1 MKNYKSFSSAYKL
14 IWNLVSREKKLL
26 FILYIFLTVVISL
39 LEIVAIVSLV
49 NIMSFVTVS
58 DLPILAKLEIY
69 FDLDIYQKEKVFFFI
84 AFFSLFIILITTL
97 SKILLQFINAK
108 ISYGT
113 NYEINKIIFNNLTYL
128 NFLNHKKINI
138 NKVLSN
144 QSKIEDITIA
154 ITTNLSAFSS
164 LIIGT
169 LIFIS
174 LLTIDVQMIASLC
187 FIFFFFYLI
196 LVKISKKKLLKNSQG
211 ISESINL
218 KLNIL
223 SSLIGSIRNVILD
236 KMQEHYT
243 KYHSKLDNVILQSRI
258 SNAMIA
264 SLPSILFSNL
274 IILAFIALVLIVM
287 ISGKSFIDNLPVYAA
302 IAFGVQKIIPS
313 INHIYIALTRNSAG
327 FYNIM
332 EVLKFVD
339 FLKSKKKIKK
349 PKTDSKNKEI
359 IEIKNKVFLK
369 KIKFKYNDNKLLLDN
384 INLQLKKG
392 DRVLIQG
399 KSGVGKTTLIEI
411 ISGLLKPLSGKIKVD
426 DKTIDKNNLHLYQK
440 NISIVPQEI
449 FLAEE
454 SFLANIALANSMI
467 DINLE
472 RAKLCSKI
480 AEIDDFINSTKNRYN
495 SIVSYNGKNLSAG
508 QKQRIGIARGIY
520 KNSDILIFDESTS
533 ALDEKTETKIFNNIQ
548 KFLKNRII
556 IFISHN
562 KKNIKYFN
570 KILILDDGKIKQKKI
585 ERSNLWN

>member
-1 MKNYKSFSSAYKL
+1 MKNYKSFSTAYKL
-14 IWNLVSREKKLL
+14 TWNLISKEKKLL
-26 FILYIFLTVVISL
+26 FFLYIFLTVVISL

-49 NIMSFVTVS
+49 NIMSFVTS
-58 DLPILAKLEIY
+58 ADLPILPKLQIY
-69 FDLDIYQKEKVFFFI
+69 LDLDIYSNEKIFFFI
-84 AFFSLFIILITTL
+84 SYFLLFVIIITTF

-144 QSKIEDITIA
+144 QSKIDDITVA

-164 LIIGT
+164 LIIGS
-169 LIFIS
+169 LIFVS
-174 LLTIDVQMIASLC
+174 LLTLDVKIIASAC
-187 FIFFFFYLI
+187 FIFFFFYLV
-196 LVKISKKKLLKNSQG
+196 LVKFSKKKLLENSQG

-223 SSLIGSIRNVILD
+223 SSLMGSIRNVILD
-236 KMQEHYT
+236 KMQDHYT
-243 KYHSKLDNVILQSRI
+243 KYHSKFDNVILQSRI

-264 SLPSILFSNL
+264 SFPSILFSNL
-274 IILAFIALVLIVM
+274 IILAFITLVLVVM
-287 ISGKSFIDNLPVYAA
+287 LSGESFIANLPTYAA
-302 IAFGVQKIIPS
+302 IAFGVQKLIPS

-339 FLKSKKKIKK
+339 TLKSKTKIKRS
-349 PKTDSKNKEI
+349 KTDSNNKKV
-359 IEIKNKVFLK
+359 IEIKNRISLQ
-369 KIKFKYNDNKLLLDN
+369 KIKFKYSNQKLLLDN
-384 INLQLKKG
+384 INLQFKKG
-392 DRVLIQG
+392 DRILIQG

-411 ISGLLKPLSGKIKVD
+411 ISGLLKPLSGKLKVD
-426 DKTIDKNNLHLYQK
+426 DQTINKNNLHLYQK

-454 SFLANIALANSMI
+454 SFLDNIILANSQKN
-467 DINLE
+467 INLE
-472 RAKLCSKI
+472 KVKLCSKI
-480 AEIDDFINSTKNRYN
+480 AEIDHFINNTKKKYN
-495 SIVSYNGKNLSAG
+495 TIVSYNGKNLSAG

-520 KNSDILIFDESTS
+520 KNSNILIFDESTS
-533 ALDEKTETKIFNNIQ
+533 ALDEKTETRIFNNFQ
-548 KFLKNRII
+548 KYLKEQII

-562 KKNIKYFN
+562 KKNMRYFN
-570 KILILDDGKIKQKKI
+570 KILILDNGKIKLKKMKV
-585 ERSNLWN
+585 